1 MSSSSY
7 RSLDMSPNP
16 PIDAVTVSGATVYD
30 TGPIK
35 AIDFE
40 TFTFQAE
47 WTGTP
52 TGTFAVLGS
61 LDGVNFRPFGVTIP
75 MNPAGAPGGF
85 VLPMYGHGM
94 KWLKMTYTNS
104 ASTGVLTVSA
114 LGKTR

>member
-16 PIDAVTVSGATVYD
+16 PIDDVAVSGANVYD
-30 TGPIK
+30 TGAIK

-52 TGTFAVLGS
+52 TGVLAILGS
-61 LDGVNFRPFGVTIP
+61 LDGVNFRDFGATVSVQ
-75 MNPAGAPGGF
+75 PAGSSGG
-85 VLPMYGHGM
+85 VVSPLYGHGM
-94 KWLKMTYTNS
+94 KWLKMTYTN
-104 ASTGVLTVSA
+104 ASGSGAMTISA